1 MQRRTDWQL
10 IVCHEPPMWCAQDW
24 VTPNVG
30 VHLSAY
36 DAFAEEEEKFHLVV
50 KCGTSPGSAL
60 ALLLNLVQ
68 HEGIHER
75 CKGSSIRR
83 WPASLPSL
91 SVG

>member
-1 MQRRTDWQL
+1 MS
-10 IVCHEPPMWCAQDW
+10 PPPWCAQDW

-30 VHLSAY
+30 VHPSAY

-68 HEGIHER
+68 HESFTSDARGL
-75 CKGSSIRR
+75 
-83 WPASLPSL
+83 ASDDGLPHCRPCQ
-91 SVG
+91 